1 MPNIPIY
8 NKDFPSSCLES
19 PDSENCWYNEC
30 EHTNCG
36 FEYFY
41 PFPNDDSSN
50 LSTKPARWFKW
61 EDVNG
66 CTIKKGKSGTVFGL
80 YTYTKT
86 FVDAFLAH
94 YFIKRKQAEQYE
106 LIEFKH
112 RRKAQMLWFCK

>member
-50 LSTKPARWFKW
+50 LSNKPARWFKW
-61 EDVNG
+61 EDV
-66 CTIKKGKSGTVFGL
+66 KGKSGTVFGL

-94 YFIKRKQAEQYE
+94 YFIKRKQAEQHE